1 MHYLIT
7 VLSKEGQDIKEQLA
21 PFQENNEGDCPK
33 EYLEFVSVTEKEK
46 KIYENDIVERVKLAD
61 GSLVS
66 PWDDCLFREI
76 TKEEYEEYEKQDKPC
91 SCLYH
96 SNIADKPFYG
106 IRDLEHIGAVKVEI
120 PYKELYPTFEEYMKK
135 TSSRK
140 FDEEMQDYG
149 YWENPNAK
157 WDWYLIGGRWSDRLV
172 AKDGVTGKKGEPSLI
187 CSYTLSADN
196 TYSSLKIKDIDWE
209 HIKMKDFKSYGVLT
223 PDGIWKD
230 EKDTESHK
238 KWYELINSDN
248 SSDYAERR
256 KLRDKSAEE
265 WKEMYQEIMS
275 KADPE
280 WTLTVVDI
288 HI

>member
-1 MHYLIT
+1 MHYLIA
-7 VLSKEGQDIKEQLA
+7 VLSKEGQDIEEQLA

-33 EYLEFVSVTEKEK
+33 QYLKFFSTTAECK
-46 KIYENDIVERVKLAD
+46 KQYENDSIEKARLAD

-66 PWDDCLFREI
+66 TWDNCLFREI
-76 TKEEYEEYEKQDKPC
+76 TKEEYEKYDKQDEDGVSLC
-91 SCLYH
+91 Y
-96 SNIADKPFYG
+96 NDFGDKPFYG
-106 IRDLEHIGAVKVEI
+106 IKDLEHIGATIVEV
-120 PYKELYPTFEEYMKK
+120 PFKELYPTFEEYMKDWERA
-135 TSSRK
+135 T

-172 AKDGVTGKKGEPSLI
+172 TKDGVTGKKGEPSLI
-187 CSYTLSADN
+187 CAYTLSADN
-196 TYSSLKIKDIDWE
+196 TYSSLKIKDIDWN
-209 HIKMKDFKSYGVLT
+209 HIKMKDFKTYGVLT

-230 EKDTESHK
+230 EKDTESYK
-238 KWYELINSDN
+238 KWLKLINSD

-265 WKEMYQEIMS
+265 WKAMYQETMS

-280 WTLTVVDI
+280 WTMTMVDI